1 MSTAAVSAILLHG
14 QESRDDRSSPAPY
27 SPFRCITRLHL
38 VHEMEE
44 RPETRVLI
52 VDDRPAFRRQLR
64 RLLTRAGLSVV
75 GEAGDIP
82 EAEAQVQV
90 LQPDLAVVDV
100 MMPGVNGIEG
110 TPRLRAL
117 APGMRVILV
126 SAYRDRSGVYQAAAT
141 AVGAEAFIAKD
152 DLDLEMVQE
161 WSRE

>member
-1 MSTAAVSAILLHG
+1 
-14 QESRDDRSSPAPY
+14 
-27 SPFRCITRLHL
+27 
-38 VHEMEE
+38 MEE
-44 RPETRVLI
+44 RPETSVLI
-52 VDDRPAFRRQLR
+52 VDDQPAFRRQIR

-75 GEAGDIP
+75 GEASDIP
-82 EAEAQVQV
+82 EAEAQVQS

-100 MMPGVNGIEG
+100 MLPGVNGIEG

-126 SAYRDRSGVYQAAAT
+126 SAYRDRAGVYQTAAS

-152 DLDLEMVQE
+152 DLDLGMVQG